1 MIRRCLATLLLC
13 ASTAAAATDYAK
25 DVRPALETYCFKC
38 HASGKKKGGVTFDG
52 VKTTAADANHKFW
65 EAVLENVKSG
75 AMPPDDEKQPT
86 LAEREVLAKWI
97 EESIFA
103 VDPKNPDPGR
113 ITLRRLNRAE
123 YNNTIRDLLGVD
135 FTPADD
141 FPADDS
147 GYGFDNIGDVLSLPP
162 VLFERYLSAAE
173 KIMSL
178 AILND
183 HKPRRQKIAVDLMT
197 FKGGLGEGSTPAARR
212 IDEREVTVK
221 VELPLPGDYEMQ
233 LQLNAAKLRGEGTKL
248 EMKLDGKPNGITE
261 LRDSPAGVETV
272 KGRVRVEQAGAHT
285 LSFRVANPLG
295 TPEMKKGKPVTRVAT
310 VRKLTLLTPP
320 QPVVAPPTQI
330 RIFAPGRGQ
339 PDLTAAARAIIA
351 NFGGRAFRRP
361 LTVNEIDRFMFIYT
375 HAGKKGGNFEQSVQ
389 TALTAILVSP
399 HFLFRGEIQPEPD
412 NPKAVH
418 PVSEWSLASRLSYF
432 LWSTLPDDA
441 LFTEASRNSLRKNLD
456 PQVRRMLTDKKSA
469 ELVENFAGQWLQIR
483 NLGLLEPDAKTYP
496 DWDRELARAM
506 ERETALLFETIM
518 REDRSVLDFLAAD
531 YTFVN
536 ERLAQHYGIPGVQ
549 GEAFVKV
556 KLPANRPGGILGQG
570 SFLTLTSNPTR
581 TSPVKRGKFVLEN
594 LLGTPPPPPPPEVP
608 DLEDTKRTAL
618 TGTLRQRMEQHRK
631 DPICSSCHQRMDPIG
646 FGMEQFDGIGAW
658 RERDGGAEIDPA
670 GELVSGEKFRG
681 PAELRAI
688 LLKDKRTDFLRC
700 LTEKMLTFALGRGIE
715 YYDKPAVAKIVA
727 GLEKDPRFSTLVLG
741 VVNSAPFQLR
751 RGEGDH
757 RQFAAPKKTAAK

>member
-1 MIRRCLATLLLC
+1 MRLRRLATLLLC
-13 ASTAAAATDYAK
+13 ASTAAAAPDYAK

-38 HASGKKKGGVTFDG
+38 HANGKKKGKVSFDG
-52 VKTTAADANHKFW
+52 VKTTAAEADHKFW
-65 EAVLENVKSG
+65 DAVLENVKSG

-86 LAEREVLAKWI
+86 LAEREVLTQWI
-97 EESIFA
+97 EGSIFA

-123 YNNTIRDLLGVD
+123 YNNTVRDLLGVD

-183 HKPRRQKIAVDLMT
+183 HKPRGQKIPVDLMT
-197 FKGGLGEGSTPAARR
+197 LQGGLAEGSTPAARR
-212 IDEREVTVK
+212 IDEREVTAK

-233 LQLNAAKLRGEGTKL
+233 LQLNAAKLRGEATKL
-248 EMKLDGKPNGITE
+248 EMKLDGKPNGTVE

-272 KGRVRVEQAGAHT
+272 KGKVHVEKAGAHT
-285 LSFRVANPLG
+285 MSFRIANPLA
-295 TPEMKKGKPVTRVAT
+295 TPEMRKGKPVNRIAT
-310 VRKLTLLTPP
+310 VRRLVLLTPP

-339 PDLTAAARAIIA
+339 RDLNAAARAILA

-361 LTVNEIDRFMFIYT
+361 LAPNEIERFMFIYAQ
-375 HAGKKGGNFEQSVQ
+375 AGKKGGNFEQSVQ

-412 NPKAVH
+412 NPKSVH

-432 LWSTLPDDA
+432 LWSTMPDDA
-441 LFTEASRNSLRKNLD
+441 LFAEASRATLRKNLD
-456 PQVRRMLTDKKSA
+456 AQVRRMIADKKSDA
-469 ELVENFAGQWLQIR
+469 LVENFAGQWLQIR
-483 NLGLLEPDAKTYP
+483 NLRLVEPDSKTYP
-496 DWDRELARAM
+496 DWDRDLARAM
-506 ERETALLFETIM
+506 ERETAMLFETIM
-518 REDRSVLDFLAAD
+518 REDRSVLDFIAAD

-570 SFLTLTSNPTR
+570 SYLTLTSNPTR

-594 LLGTPPPPPPPEVP
+594 LLGTPPPEVP
-608 DLEDTKRTAL
+608 NLEDPKRTEL
-618 TGTLRQRMEQHRK
+618 TGTLRHRMEQHRT
-631 DPICSSCHQRMDPIG
+631 DPICASCHARMDPIG

-658 RERDGGAEIDPA
+658 RERDGTAAIDPA
-670 GELVSGEKFRG
+670 GQLVSGEKFHG

-688 LLKDKRTDFLRC
+688 LSKEKRGDFLRC
-700 LTEKMLTFALGRGIE
+700 LTEKMLTFALGRGLE
-715 YYDKPAVAKIVA
+715 YYDKPAVAKIVTA
-727 GLEKDPRFSTLVLG
+727 LEKDPRFSTLVLG

-757 RQFAAPKKTAAK
+757 RQFAAAPKKTAPK